1 MTEENKTGKPDMG
14 VVSWRIGAERKKIL
28 TERFGTPS
36 GQAAIEEVMN
46 IYFDLY
52 PALKA
57 EMELLQTENRS
68 LQEII
73 SDLQTEVTSLKT
85 ASDTK
90 LEGEIAVAKET
101 IDALKR
107 EKEEFANKVDE
118 LTNSLNESARNLT
131 SITLENDNL
140 KEELNNLKSDDSIIS
155 IRVDN
160 AIVRNLLYALKKH
173 LSERYKRDVS
183 FYEIFVL
190 TTLLYNVEKRC
201 EWFYPYLKDSEIEK
215 ITGKTIKEWKA
226 FLKQKG

>member
-1 MTEENKTGKPDMG
+1 MFKISFKCSKFRISLQKTENKHYSYRELLFWRPRRRLRVILHIKQNKQTLFTMTEENKTGKPDMG

-73 SDLQTEVTSLKT
+73 SDLQTEVTSLQT

-107 EKEEFANKVDE
+107 EKEEYIHED
-118 LTNSLNESARNLT
+118 
-131 SITLENDNL
+131 ITHD
-140 KEELNNLKSDDSIIS
+140 
-155 IRVDN
+155 
-160 AIVRNLLYALKKH
+160 
-173 LSERYKRDVS
+173 
-183 FYEIFVL
+183 
-190 TTLLYNVEKRC
+190 RC
-201 EWFYPYLKDSEIEK
+201 FCTYC
-215 ITGKTIKEWKA
+215 
-226 FLKQKG
+226 